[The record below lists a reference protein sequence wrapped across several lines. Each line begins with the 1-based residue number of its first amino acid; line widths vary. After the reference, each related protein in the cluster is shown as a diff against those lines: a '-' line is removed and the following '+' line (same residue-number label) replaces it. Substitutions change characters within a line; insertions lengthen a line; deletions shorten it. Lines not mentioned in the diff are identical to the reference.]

1 MGAVHAQRIGV
12 AGMITKAQL
21 AGIIASLVI
30 AAGIALAGWFVGHGV
45 SSTGARHG
53 TVTVNGVAERAVQAD
68 RAVWPLRLT
77 ATADVL
83 KTAQAELDSDRAR
96 LMTFLSEA
104 GFVDASVTV
113 KGPLVTDLNADPT
126 AVPDGGRDRYIVSQT
141 VVLRTPNVELVQ
153 DAAAQTRQLVRQGVS
168 LGGRRGHDEQGRG
181 PRYLYTRLDE
191 VRPAMLAKATMN
203 ARATAEQFAADAGAR
218 LGRITGADQG
228 AITVTPRSGEDAGPV
243 WTHRRK
249 TVRVVSTVTFRLS
262 E

>member
-1 MGAVHAQRIGV
+1 
-12 AGMITKAQL
+12 MITKAQL

-30 AAGIALAGWFVGHGV
+30 AAGIALAGWFVGHGF
-45 SSTGARHG
+45 SRAGTPPG
-53 TVTVNGVAERAVQAD
+53 TVTVNGVAERAVEAD

-83 KTAQAELDSDRAR
+83 KAAQAELDSDRAR

-113 KGPLVTDLNADPT
+113 KGPLVTDLHADPG
-126 AVPDGGRDRYIVSQT
+126 ARPDPARDRYIVTQT
-141 VVLRTPNVELVQ
+141 IVLRTPNVELVR
-153 DAAAQTRQLVRQGVS
+153 DAAAQTRKLVRQGVT
-168 LGGRRGHDEQGRG
+168 LGGRGGPDGAQG

-191 VRPAMLAKATMN
+191 VRPAMLAKATTN

-218 LGRITGADQG
+218 LGPITGADQG
-228 AITVTPRSGEDAGPV
+228 AITVKPRSGEEAGPV
-243 WTHRRK
+243 WAHRHK